1 MSIGSG
7 AFDNC
12 TSLISVE
19 LPDNAII
26 SSSTFRGCK
35 NLSKIVLSDTN
46 NNYIVKNGVLYNKA
60 MTSAIY
66 CIPAS
71 GVEEI
76 SIEEG
81 VTTIDSNLLFSGNVK
96 RLTFQSQLQ
105 K

>member
-1 MSIGSG
+1 M
-7 AFDNC
+7 
-12 TSLISVE
+12 
-19 LPDNAII
+19 
-26 SSSTFRGCK
+26 
-35 NLSKIVLSDTN
+35 LSDTN

-96 RLTFQSQLQ
+96 RLTYQSQLQ